1 MVITIFSLTPY
12 YVRKL
17 IVWTSLRRRI
27 SHCTPSTDP
36 QINLHL
42 SISSKMLCKE
52 KGGKC
57 LRNTF
62 FIASLDMNPHDFRN
76 HQSLCAASLI
86 ITSSISFHILTSF
99 AELFPQLPRKIIFF
113 PPPALS
119 LHISTSFVAM
129 RPVKTTPKLKHLR
142 SSNSFPQRPTF
153 LIISSLYVSV
163 PHSNTTDRFFLVKNH
178 SRYIYIYIFLKIHLA
193 GD

>member
-1 MVITIFSLTPY
+1 M
-12 YVRKL
+12 
-17 IVWTSLRRRI
+17 WTSLRRRI

-42 SISSKMLCKE
+42 SISSKILSISSISAFKDS
-52 KGGKC
+52 
-57 LRNTF
+57 F

-76 HQSLCAASLI
+76 HQSLCAVSLI
-86 ITSSISFHILTSF
+86 ITSSISFHIVTSF
-99 AELFPQLPRKIIFF
+99 AELFPQFPRKIIFF

-129 RPVKTTPKLKHLR
+129 RPVKTSPKLKHLR

-153 LIISSLYVSV
+153 IIISSLYVSV
-163 PHSNTTDRFFLVKNH
+163 PHSNTTDRFFLVTTTH
-178 SRYIYIYIFLKIHLA
+178 DIYIYISEDTYGWWLA
-193 GD
+193 DDGVIKTLGVYPHPFCL